1 MNGTKKR
8 KEKVGEKSERDRER
22 ESKLTAWVKLGTFL
36 SLPCVNTGSFSSTDQ
51 PKTITLLKLDK
62 VYLNQ
67 FYIETD
73 GARCMGINLH
83 QWFAATLNIGRGEKS

>member
-51 PKTITLLKLDK
+51 PKTIFTEAGQSLLEP
-62 VYLNQ
+62 V
-67 FYIETD
+67 
-73 GARCMGINLH
+73 LH
-83 QWFAATLNIGRGEKS
+83 